1 MTLFPRNI
9 KHYILI
15 ITVILLPALLS
26 AAEPAT
32 PPKKQLF
39 KVVIDAGHGDHD
51 HGATGTITSEK
62 DINLSVAQRLAK
74 LLARNDNF
82 EVIMTRDNDSFVT
95 LGKRAKIANNCS
107 GDLFVSIHTN
117 SVDRKS
123 KNRTTVCGASVYT
136 MGLSRSDENLAVA
149 MRENSVLTLEPD
161 YSTEYHGFDPNSAE
175 SYIIFQMDQN
185 LHMEQSLKAANYIQQ
200 HLVSEAGRKD
210 RGVRQAPFSVLRN
223 TAMPAVL
230 VELDFI
236 CNPTVEKYLASDEG
250 RQQLAEAIYS
260 GVEQYREETDRNIR
274 LRNNEPV
281 TPVVNNEPVTDT
293 EPAERLDVENQT
305 AEPPAQEVNTND
317 EGVKYKVQFYI
328 SLTPLKNNDRR
339 LKNLRDI
346 GSYKHQGMVKYTSGS
361 FDTLDD
367 AMKYLPEV
375 KKYYPDAFIVKM
387 ENNRRID

>member
-26 AAEPAT
+26 AAEQAT

-223 TAMPAVL
+223 TTMPAVL

-260 GVEQYREETDRNIR
+260 GVEQYREEIDRNIR

-375 KKYYPDAFIVKM
+375 KKYYPDAFVVKM

>member
-260 GVEQYREETDRNIR
+260 GVDQYREETDRNIR

-281 TPVVNNEPVTDT
+281 PPVVNNEPVTDT

-328 SLTPLKNNDRR
+328 SSTPLKNNDRR

-375 KKYYPDAFIVKM
+375 KKYYPDAFVIKM

>member
-1 MTLFPRNI
+1 MPNFPRLI
-9 KHYILI
+9 KLSILI
-15 ITVILLPALLS
+15 ITVMLLPALLS
-26 AAEPAT
+26 AAKTVT

-51 HGATGTITSEK
+51 HGAIGRITSEK

-74 LLARNDNF
+74 LLSENDNF
-82 EVIMTRDNDSFVT
+82 EVIMTRDDDSFVT
-95 LGKRAKIANNCS
+95 LGKRAKIANNCG

-117 SVDRKS
+117 SVDKKS

-185 LHMEQSLKAANYIQQ
+185 LHMEQSLKVANYIQQ
-200 HLVSEAGRKD
+200 QLVSEAGRKD

-236 CNPTVEKYLASDEG
+236 CNPTVEQYLASDEG

-260 GVEQYREETDRNIR
+260 GVDQYREEIDRNIR
-274 LRNNEPV
+274 LRNNEKLP
-281 TPVVNNEPVTDT
+281 PVVKKEPVTDM
-293 EPAERLDVENQT
+293 EPAEQLVDETQPTAPVE
-305 AEPPAQEVNTND
+305 
-317 EGVKYKVQFYI
+317 EGVKYKVQFYV
-328 SLTPLKNNDRR
+328 SSTPLKLTDRR
-339 LKNLRDI
+339 LKNLPDI
-346 GSYKHQGMVKYTSGS
+346 GSYNHQGMVKYTSGS
-361 FDTLDD
+361 FDTLEE
-367 AMKYLPEV
+367 ATNYLPKV
-375 KKYYPDAFIVKM
+375 KKYFPDAFVVKL
-387 ENNRRID
+387 ENNQRID

>member
-281 TPVVNNEPVTDT
+281 PPVVNNEPVTDT

-328 SLTPLKNNDRR
+328 SSTPLKNNDRR

>member
-1 MTLFPRNI
+1 MILFPRLI
-9 KHYILI
+9 KQSILI
-15 ITVILLPALLS
+15 ITVMMLPALLS
-26 AAEPAT
+26 AVQPAT

-51 HGATGTITSEK
+51 HGAIGTITSEK

-74 LLARNDNF
+74 LLGENDNF

-95 LGKRAKIANNCS
+95 LGKRAKIANNCG

-117 SVDRKS
+117 SVDKKS

-185 LHMEQSLKAANYIQQ
+185 LHMEQSLKVANYIQQ
-200 HLVSEAGRKD
+200 HLVSEAQRKD

-250 RQQLAEAIYS
+250 RQQLAEAIYG
-260 GVEQYREETDRNIR
+260 GVEQYREEIDRNIR

-281 TPVVNNEPVTDT
+281 QPVVKKAPVSDT
-293 EPAERLDVENQT
+293 EPAESLANEIQQSDQLPQKNDKS
-305 AEPPAQEVNTND
+305 D
-317 EGVKYKVQFYI
+317 EGVKYKVQFYA
-328 SLTPLKNNDRR
+328 SSTPLKSNDRR
-339 LKNLRDI
+339 FKNLRDI
-346 GSYKHQGMVKYTSGS
+346 GSYKHQGMMKYTSGS
-361 FDTLDD
+361 YDTLEE

-375 KKYYPDAFIVKM
+375 KKYYPDAFVIKM

>member
-26 AAEPAT
+26 AAEQAT